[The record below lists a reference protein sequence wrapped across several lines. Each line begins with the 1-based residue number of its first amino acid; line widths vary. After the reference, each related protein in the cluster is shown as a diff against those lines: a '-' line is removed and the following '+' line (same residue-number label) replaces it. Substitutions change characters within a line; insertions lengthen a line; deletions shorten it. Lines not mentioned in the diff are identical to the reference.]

1 MSGRPA
7 RPHPPILR
15 AQRGVALLVAMLLVT
30 LVATLTAG
38 MVWQQWQ
45 GTEVE
50 AAERGRVQSNWI
62 LQGAQDWARLIL
74 REDAR
79 SGKPTS
85 LNEPWATP
93 LAEARLSSFI
103 AGDREH
109 TDESTIDAF
118 LSGAITDA
126 QARYNL
132 RNLLGDGKLVP
143 EQVQIL
149 ARLCERAGVG
159 ADIADSIAEQW
170 QAAVNGSAGAPLVP
184 AQFDDLAW
192 FGIAPDTLDALRPF
206 LVVLP
211 ATTAVNLN
219 TASRE
224 VLAAVI
230 AGIDLGAADRL
241 VQQRARTPFAGIEDA
256 RKALALEKPLPGRDV
271 AVQSAYFEARGRMRL
286 DDRTLESTALIERR
300 AGLEVVTIGRRVR
313 PLAADGS

>member
-1 MSGRPA
+1 MRPRPPA
-7 RPHPPILR
+7 RR

-30 LVATLTAG
+30 LVATLAAG

-45 GTEVE
+45 ATEVE
-50 AAERGRVQSNWI
+50 AAERGRVQSSWI

-93 LAEARLSSFI
+93 LAEARLSTFI

-118 LSGAITDA
+118 LSGAISDA

-132 RNLLGDGKLVP
+132 RNLLADGKPVP
-143 EQVQIL
+143 EQLQIL

-159 ADIADSIAEQW
+159 ADIADSIAGQW

-192 FGIAPDTLDALRPF
+192 FGLAPDTLEALRPF

-211 ATTAVNLN
+211 VATAVNLN

-256 RKALALEKPLPGRDV
+256 RKVLVLDKPLPARDV
-271 AVQSAYFEARGRMRL
+271 AVQSSYFEARGRMRL

-300 AGLEVVTIGRRVR
+300 SGLEVVTIGRRVR
-313 PLAADGS
+313 PLAAEGS